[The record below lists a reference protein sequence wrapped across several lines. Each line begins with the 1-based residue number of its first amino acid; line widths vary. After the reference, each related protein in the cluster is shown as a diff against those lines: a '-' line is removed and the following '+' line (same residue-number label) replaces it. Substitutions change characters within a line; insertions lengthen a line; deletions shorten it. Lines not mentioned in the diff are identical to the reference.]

1 MIETPAFLSSARD
14 EGIDEEERSR
24 IVSYLAMNPAAGDL
38 IQGTG
43 GARKARFAPAGK
55 GKSGG
60 YRVITFCAAEDMPVF
75 LLDVYRKGARSDLTQ
90 SEKNELRKVLALLP
104 KVWREQPTR
113 GATTKRRPQ

>member
-43 GARKARFAPAGK
+43 GARKARFAPAG
-55 GKSGG
+55 
-60 YRVITFCAAEDMPVF
+60 
-75 LLDVYRKGARSDLTQ
+75 
-90 SEKNELRKVLALLP
+90 
-104 KVWREQPTR
+104 
-113 GATTKRRPQ
+113 